1 MAIDYAEKEREFL
14 EGLAEDTGRD
24 LDGWMA
30 AIAEANPGDR
40 NAIIDWLRTQGF
52 LFAKASWLERIHHNG
67 GRPIYLD
74 APVPKA
80 MPVMPAASQRPASEP
95 APAARPAPDPAP
107 AARPAA
113 ERATVPA
120 TRPTDVK
127 TDPHP
132 PVAAAAPSAPSPSG
146 ADREAALEVLLAEA
160 KAYRPL
166 ATFVLK
172 EIERMV
178 PDVQFIPEAGYVA
191 LHHALPIG
199 ALTIAPRELRLALAF
214 GPQPAP
220 DPFVK
225 ARFPKTHPNMPGT
238 LTHMVILNDARQITP
253 ALLAAVRAVA
263 LQPSS

>member
-80 MPVMPAASQRPASEP
+80 MPVMPAAGQKPASEP
-95 APAARPAPDPAP
+95 PP

-113 ERATVPA
+113 DRAAVPA
-120 TRPTDVK
+120 PAPPDVRA
-127 TDPHP
+127 DPQP
-132 PVAAAAPSAPSPSG
+132 PAAAAAPSAPSPSG
-146 ADREAALEVLLAEA
+146 ADREVALKALLAEA

-166 ATFVLK
+166 PTFVLK

-191 LHHALPIG
+191 LHHSLAIG

-214 GPQPAP
+214 GPHPAP

-263 LQPSS
+263 LQPPS